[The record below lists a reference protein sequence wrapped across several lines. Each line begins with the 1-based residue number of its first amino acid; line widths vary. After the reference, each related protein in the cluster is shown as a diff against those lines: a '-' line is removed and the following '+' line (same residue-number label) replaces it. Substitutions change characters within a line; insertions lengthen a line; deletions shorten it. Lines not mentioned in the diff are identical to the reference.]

1 MSLYIRVNVSVDVFA
16 RVASVK
22 TSGSEIAR
30 YESLTEAYAA
40 AQRIKVPSDSADTGL
55 GVAGGFG
62 AGAFGTAELQ
72 EPTLGVADAR

>member
-1 MSLYIRVNVSVDVFA
+1 MRVNVSVDAFA
-16 RVASVK
+16 KVVSVK
-22 TSGSEIAR
+22 TSGSAIAR

-72 EPTLGVADAR
+72 EPVLCVSDAR